1 MKITSTKIIFTT
13 YKIITNIKK
22 TVEKQISPFS
32 SIEALVNKTLISFN
46 KKKKKIRLLRFY

>member
-46 KKKKKIRLLRFY
+46 KKKKIRLLRFY